1 MKRKSNFI
9 LALFLAL
16 LLTGCQFRSVDQM
29 YRLPE
34 RSKAYNDLQTAID
47 SAMSG
52 LEYCAP
58 LKGEQRQTVQMADL
72 DGDGENE
79 YLLFAKGSSDVP
91 LRILIFDRE
100 EGKYIHIDTIEST
113 GTAFDQVEYVQMDA
127 RGGLEVIVG
136 RQVSDQVLGSVSVY
150 TFSGGE
156 AELLVTTSYTKF
168 LAVNLDQDSHS
179 ELMVIRP
186 GPTET
191 DRGVVELYS
200 IEKGNMERSVEVDM
214 SSPADKLKRILT
226 GKLHG
231 GQEAVY
237 VASTVGDQALITD
250 VYAVVNDV
258 FTNVTFSNES
268 GTSVQ
273 TMRNYFVYADDIDGD
288 GVMELPYLLDMQPLS
303 ETRGSDSHYIIR
315 WYAMT
320 ADGGE
325 VDKLYTYHDF
335 VVGWYMELD
344 SQLATRLTVSRA
356 GNEYTFHLWDESR
369 QFSEKLMTV
378 SVLSGQN
385 REEQA
390 SQDGRIVLLKTDT
403 VIYAASVEPVAAR
416 YAITA
421 ESLIRGFHLIQQDWK
436 TGETS

>member
-1 MKRKSNFI
+1 MKRTFHFI
-9 LALFLAL
+9 LAGIMAL
-16 LLTGCQFRSVDQM
+16 LFTGCSFRSVDQM
-29 YRLPE
+29 YRLPK
-34 RSKAYNDLQTAID
+34 RSQDYNDLQTAID

-72 DGDGENE
+72 DGDGQNE
-79 YLLFAKGSSDVP
+79 YLLFAKGGSDTP
-91 LRILIFDRE
+91 LRILIFDYQD
-100 EGKYIHIDTIEST
+100 GKYVHMDTIEST
-113 GTAFDQVEYVQMDA
+113 GTAFDQVEYVQMNA
-127 RGGLEVIVG
+127 QGGMEVVVG

-156 AELLVTTSYTKF
+156 AEQLVTTSYTKF
-168 LAVNLDQDSHS
+168 LAVNLDRDGHS

-191 DRGVVELYS
+191 DRGIVELYS
-200 IEKGNMERSVEVDM
+200 ITNGNMERSVEVNM
-214 SSPADKLKRILT
+214 SGPADKLKRILT
-226 GKLHG
+226 GRLHG
-231 GQEAVY
+231 DQMAVY

-250 VYAVVNDV
+250 VYAVVDGT

-273 TMRNYFVYADDIDGD
+273 TMRNYFIYADDIDGD
-288 GVMELPYLLDMQPLS
+288 GVIELPHLLDMQPLS
-303 ETRGSDSHYIIR
+303 ETRGADSHYIIR

-335 VVGWYMELD
+335 VGGWYMEMN
-344 SQLATRLTVSRA
+344 SQLAARVTVSRS
-356 GNEYTFHLWDESR
+356 GNEYIFHLWDESQ

-390 SQDGRIVLLKTDT
+390 GESGRITLLKTDT
-403 VIYAASVEPVAAR
+403 VIYTATIEPMAR
-416 YAITA
+416 RYGLTPQ
-421 ESLIRGFHLIQQDWK
+421 SLIKGFHLIRQDWK

>member
-1 MKRKSNFI
+1 MKRFHNI
-9 LALFLAL
+9 LLAVAAAL
-16 LLTGCQFRSVDQM
+16 LLTGCSFRSVDQM
-29 YRLPE
+29 YRLPK
-34 RSKAYNDLQTAID
+34 RSEDYNDLQTAID
-47 SAMSG
+47 AAMSG

-72 DGDGENE
+72 DGDGQNE
-79 YLLFAKGSSDVP
+79 YLLFAKGGSDTP
-91 LRILIFDRE
+91 LRILVFDYLD
-100 EGKYIHIDTIEST
+100 GKYVHVDTIEST

-127 RGGLEVIVG
+127 EGGVEVIVG

-156 AELLVTTSYTKF
+156 AEQLVTTSYTKF
-168 LAVNLDQDSHS
+168 LAVNLDRDVHS
-179 ELMVIRP
+179 ELLVIRP

-200 IEKGNMERSVEVDM
+200 ITAGNMERSVEVNM

-231 GQEAVY
+231 GQTAVY
-237 VASTVGDQALITD
+237 VASAVDDQALITD
-250 VYAVVNDV
+250 VYAVVDGT

-273 TMRNYFVYADDIDGD
+273 TMRNYFVYADDIDAD
-288 GVMELPYLLDMQPLS
+288 GVIELPYLLDMQPLS
-303 ETRGSDSHYIIR
+303 ENRGADNHHIVR

-320 ADGGE
+320 PDGGE

-335 VVGWYMELD
+335 VGGWYMEMD
-344 SQLATRLTVSRA
+344 SHLASRVTVSRS
-356 GNEYTFHLWDESR
+356 GNEYTFHLWDDSR

-390 SQDGRIVLLKTDT
+390 SMNNRFVLLKTDT
-403 VIYAASVEPVAAR
+403 VIYTAAVEPAAEKCS
-416 YAITA
+416 ITR
-421 ESLIRGFHLIQQDWK
+421 EGLIQGFHLIHQDWK